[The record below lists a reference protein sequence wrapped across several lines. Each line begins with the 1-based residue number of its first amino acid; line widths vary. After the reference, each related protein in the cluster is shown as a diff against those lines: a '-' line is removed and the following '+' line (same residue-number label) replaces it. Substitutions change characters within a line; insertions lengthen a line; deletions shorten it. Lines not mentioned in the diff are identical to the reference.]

1 MFAPGGSPGI
11 ISALP
16 VAQAM
21 STAGGPR
28 DIRCN
33 YGSFVRYFTTKPLH
47 AMPSGSL
54 PGSGTAPRHS
64 RRRLHAPVLVP
75 PARNARHGGAV
86 MSRASSSR
94 PGADEH
100 APFYASYVALVPDGD
115 VTRTLAGQGEGFV
128 RLLKDIGD
136 GKAGFAYA
144 AGKWTI
150 KEVVLH
156 VTDAERIFAY
166 RVLRMAR
173 GDATPLASFDENAY
187 APMSGAN
194 DRPLDTLLG

>member
-1 MFAPGGSPGI
+1 
-11 ISALP
+11 
-16 VAQAM
+16 
-21 STAGGPR
+21 
-28 DIRCN
+28 
-33 YGSFVRYFTTKPLH
+33 
-47 AMPSGSL
+47 
-54 PGSGTAPRHS
+54 
-64 RRRLHAPVLVP
+64 
-75 PARNARHGGAV
+75 

-115 VTRTLAGQGEGFV
+115 VTRTLAGQGEGFM

-136 GKAGFAYA
+136 GKAAFAYA

-194 DRPLDTLLG
+194 DRSLDTLLGEFAAVRGATLVLLRGIPEEAWVRRGVASGKDVSVRALAWIAAGHAMHHERILRERYGL

>member
-1 MFAPGGSPGI
+1 
-11 ISALP
+11 
-16 VAQAM
+16 
-21 STAGGPR
+21 
-28 DIRCN
+28 
-33 YGSFVRYFTTKPLH
+33 
-47 AMPSGSL
+47 
-54 PGSGTAPRHS
+54 
-64 RRRLHAPVLVP
+64 
-75 PARNARHGGAV
+75 
-86 MSRASSSR
+86 MSRASSGR

-166 RVLRMAR
+166 RMLRMAR

-194 DRPLDTLLG
+194 ERPLDTLLGEFAAVRGATLALLRGIPEEAWVRRGVASGKDVSVRALAWIAAGHAMHHERILRERYLVG

>member
-1 MFAPGGSPGI
+1 
-11 ISALP
+11 
-16 VAQAM
+16 
-21 STAGGPR
+21 
-28 DIRCN
+28 
-33 YGSFVRYFTTKPLH
+33 
-47 AMPSGSL
+47 
-54 PGSGTAPRHS
+54 
-64 RRRLHAPVLVP
+64 
-75 PARNARHGGAV
+75 

-136 GKAGFAYA
+136 GKAAFAYA

-194 DRPLDTLLG
+194 DRPLDTLLGEFAAVRGATLVLLRGIPEEAWVRRGVASGKDVSVRALAWIAAGHAMHHERILRERYGL